1 MTSMAGNSNRCN
13 GFNFPFSYF
22 CVFMTELV
30 FLFVILS
37 ISFGCLFFVILSI
50 FSFFIFTFSFPLPRV
65 LLNIFSNFHVSLPS
79 LFFCIA
85 RYLFFF
91 FLVFFLSSFLSFLY
105 FLPLKLF
112 YLFLR
117 LLSILN
123 LILRSFRKRFESP
136 LVSRFLFHVLIH
148 DI

>member
-13 GFNFPFSYF
+13 GFNFLFSYF

-37 ISFGCLFFVILSI
+37 ISLGCFVFVILSI
-50 FSFFIFTFSFPLPRV
+50 FSFFIFTFSIPIPRV
-65 LLNIFSNFHVSLPS
+65 LLKLFSNFHISLPS

-85 RYLFFF
+85 RYLSFF
-91 FLVFFLSSFLSFLY
+91 FLVFFLSFLY
-105 FLPLKLF
+105 FLPLKLHS
-112 YLFLR
+112 LFFFVF
-117 LLSILN
+117 LSILN
-123 LILRSFRKRFESP
+123 LIPRSFKKRFESP